1 MNTEPNFEK
10 FLESQI
16 LADYQLVLYQSI
28 ALLKLYNFGFEGFVI
43 REFA

>member
-28 ALLKLYNFGFEGFVI
+28 ALLKLYQKCFRI
-43 REFA
+43 ILI